1 METTEF
7 MLQLAKKLMEERHV
21 AESTASAYLRTL
33 YQLNGKS
40 SFKNLT
46 FLKNTEGILKHL
58 EGYADSTRRAVLGA
72 IVGVL
77 MLFKDKPT
85 FKKVYQFYHDQMT
98 EKNKVAREEESKTP
112 NAKTE
117 KQKDNWLSWED
128 ISRVRS
134 GLVKDVSEF
143 ANHKTVT
150 APQYDKLLQS
160 LVLALYT
167 EIQPRRNQDY
177 LDMYVVKKHTDKLP
191 TDKNY
196 FDFSTGKFIFNKYK
210 TSKKYGIQTSDIP
223 ANLLAELHLYLKFHP
238 LWRGVA
244 KRKADPVKLLVQHDG
259 TPLTAVN
266 AITRILNRI
275 FGKKIGSSM
284 LRHIYISDKYKE
296 ADTIDQERAKDA
308 EAMGHSV
315 GVQKSV
321 YFKRDE
327 EEPAQNVITH
337 TA

>member
-7 MLQLAKKLMEERHV
+7 MMQLAKKLVDERKV
-21 AESTASAYLRTL
+21 AESTANAYVRTL
-33 YQLNGKS
+33 YQLNGKAPY
-40 SFKNLT
+40 KNLT
-46 FLKNTEGILKHL
+46 FLKNTEGVQKHL

-72 IVGVL
+72 VVGVL

-85 FKKVYQFYHDQMT
+85 FKKIFTFYHDLMT
-98 EKNKVAREEESKTP
+98 EKNKVAREEEAKAP
-112 NAKTE
+112 NTKTE

-128 ISRVRS
+128 ISRTRS
-134 GLVKDVSEF
+134 VITKDVSEF
-143 ANHKTVT
+143 SGNKTVT
-150 APQYDKLLQS
+150 NSQYDRLLQS
-160 LVLALYT
+160 VILALYT

-177 LDMYVVKKHTDKLP
+177 LDMYIVKKWSDKMP

-196 FDFSTGKFIFNKYK
+196 FDVSTGKFVFNKYK
-210 TSKKYGIQTSDIP
+210 TSKKYGAQTAEVP
-223 ANLLAELHLYLKFHP
+223 APLLAELQLFLKFHP
-238 LWRGVA
+238 LWKGVA

-259 TPLTAVN
+259 TPLVAVN

-296 ADTIDQERAKDA
+296 ADVIEQERKKDA

-315 GVQKSV
+315 GMQKSV
-321 YFKRDE
+321 YFKKDE
-327 EEPAQNVITH
+327 DEGDTITH
-337 TA
+337 A